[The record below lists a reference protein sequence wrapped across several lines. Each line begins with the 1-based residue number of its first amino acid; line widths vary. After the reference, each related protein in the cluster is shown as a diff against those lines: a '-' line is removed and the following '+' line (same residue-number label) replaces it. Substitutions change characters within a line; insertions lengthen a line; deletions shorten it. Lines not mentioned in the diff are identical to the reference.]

1 MHSLLVIKDVNLFP
15 ETAVLPYKKGTPEFL
30 TGRGGYRVA
39 VLCGSL
45 GGCTRAAAAPEPLSP
60 KLTGTAISSEDSAV
74 LTGDEAALFTGEAA
88 AQLNA
93 SDAVILAVPVAD
105 YPYWRDGILAVKAIP
120 VLWWCC
126 TETLKASGGA
136 CEGDF
141 TADGMLTPSMGTD
154 ELHWSL
160 HFSARQSM
168 ARLQWAKEREQLL
181 ARIEER
187 KWIDMA
193 KGILSKTRGCS
204 ESEAYE
210 LLRKQAMNDR
220 KRMVDVANA
229 IVQAYQLLHKP

>member
-15 ETAVLPYKKGTPEFL
+15 ETAVFPYKEGTPEFL
-30 TGRGGYRVA
+30 IGRGGYRVA

-45 GGCTRAAAAPEPLSP
+45 GGCFGAAAAPEPLSFE
-60 KLTGTAISSEDSAV
+60 LTDTAISRDSAV
-74 LTGDEAALFTGEAA
+74 LTRDGAALFTGEAA

-93 SDAVILAVPVAD
+93 SEAVVLAVPVAD